1 MNCPVTMS
9 LSAYVL
15 GGADAREQL
24 LVGDHIS
31 GCPACSEELARLAPI
46 PGLLAR
52 LPPAMV
58 PGPVPPSPAAGPR
71 GLTRLLPGRAWR
83 AMALTAAALAVGL
96 GAGFSLAASG
106 TSPPAAPGASAAAA
120 HGITFSGD
128 NPAAH
133 VRATAVLTATSWG
146 TRIELQLSGAPLNNQ
161 CSLIV
166 ITRAGASEQAGIWSA
181 WSNGPI
187 NVPASASWHLHDIT
201 KLTIVSGA
209 RTLATLTARRSAPDR
224 QAAN

>member
-15 GGADAREQL
+15 GGADTREQL
-24 LVGDHIS
+24 LLADHIP
-31 GCPACSEELARLAPI
+31 GCPACREELAHLEPI

-58 PGPVPPSPAAGPR
+58 PGGVLPSPAAGPR
-71 GLTRLLPGRAWR
+71 GLTRLPGRAWR
-83 AMALTAAALAVGL
+83 ATALTAAALAVGL
-96 GAGFSLAASG
+96 GAGFSLAALG
-106 TSPPAAPGASAAAA
+106 TSPSAAPAASAAAA
-120 HGITFSGD
+120 DGVTFSGN

-146 TRIELQLSGAPLNNQ
+146 TRIELQLSGAPRNQQ

-166 ITRAGASEQAGIWSA
+166 VTRAGASEQAGIWSA
-181 WSNGPI
+181 WSDGPI
-187 NVPASASWHLHDIT
+187 TVPASASWHLYDIT
-201 KLTIVSGA
+201 RLTIMSGA
-209 RTLATLTARRSAPDR
+209 RRLATLTARRPGPPDP
-224 QAAN
+224 AG

>member
-24 LVGDHIS
+24 LVADHIP
-31 GCPACSEELARLAPI
+31 GCPPCREELARLAPI

-58 PGPVPPSPAAGPR
+58 PGGVLPGPAAGPR
-71 GLTRLLPGRAWR
+71 RLTRLLPGRAWR
-83 AMALTAAALAVGL
+83 ATALTAAALAVGL
-96 GAGFSLAASG
+96 GAGFSLAAPG
-106 TSPPAAPGASAAAA
+106 TSPPAA
-120 HGITFSGD
+120 HGVTFSGD

-146 TRIELQLSGAPLNNQ
+146 TRIELQLSGAPRNEQ

-166 ITRAGASEQAGIWSA
+166 VTRAGASEQAGIWSA

-187 NVPASASWHLHDIT
+187 NVPASASWHLYDIT

-209 RTLATLTARRSAPDR
+209 RTLATLTARRPGPPDPAR
-224 QAAN
+224 

>member
-15 GGADAREQL
+15 GGADAREQQ
-24 LVGDHIS
+24 LVADHIP
-31 GCPACSEELARLAPI
+31 GCPACREELARLAPI

-58 PGPVPPSPAAGPR
+58 PGRVPPSPAAGPR
-71 GLTRLLPGRAWR
+71 GLTRLMRSRAWQ
-83 AMALTAAALAVGL
+83 ATALAAAALAVGL
-96 GAGFSLAASG
+96 AAGFSLAAPGASH
-106 TSPPAAPGASAAAA
+106 PAAPGASAAAP
-120 HGITFSGD
+120 GITFSGD

-161 CSLIV
+161 CALIV
-166 ITRAGASEQAGIWSA
+166 ITREGASEQAGIWAA
-181 WSNGPI
+181 WSTGPI
-187 NVPASASWHLHDIT
+187 NVPASASWHLSDIT
-201 KLTIVSGA
+201 KLTIISGA
-209 RTLATLTARRSAPDR
+209 RTLATLTARRPGTDR
-224 QAAN
+224 RAAE

>member
-24 LVGDHIS
+24 LLADHVP
-31 GCPACSEELARLAPI
+31 GCPPCREELACLAPI

-58 PGPVPPSPAAGPR
+58 PGGVLPGPR
-71 GLTRLLPGRAWR
+71 GLTRLLPSRAWR
-83 AMALTAAALAVGL
+83 AAALTSAALAAGL
-96 GAGFSLAASG
+96 GAGLSLAAPG
-106 TSPPAAPGASAAAA
+106 TSPAAAPAARAAVA
-120 HGITFSGD
+120 HGVTFSGN
-128 NPAAH
+128 NPATH

-146 TRIELQLSGAPLNNQ
+146 TRIELQLSGAPRNKQ

-166 ITRAGASEQAGIWSA
+166 VTRAGAREQAGIWSA
-181 WSNGPI
+181 WRDGPI
-187 NVPASASWHLHDIT
+187 EVPASASWHLYDISR
-201 KLTIVSGA
+201 LTITSGA
-209 RTLATLTARRSAPDR
+209 RRLATLTARRPGPDR
-224 QAAN
+224 RAAR

>member
-24 LVGDHIS
+24 LVADHIP
-31 GCPACSEELARLAPI
+31 GCPACREELARLAPI
-46 PGLLAR
+46 PGLLLR

-58 PGPVPPSPAAGPR
+58 PGRVLPSPAAGPR
-71 GLTRLLPGRAWR
+71 GLTRLLPSRAWR

-96 GAGFSLAASG
+96 AAGFSLAPDS
-106 TSPPAAPGASAAAA
+106 SPSAAPGATAAAA
-120 HGITFSGD
+120 PGVTFSGD

-146 TRIELQLSGAPLNNQ
+146 TRIELQLSGAPLNKQ

-166 ITRAGASEQAGIWSA
+166 VTRAGAREQAGIWSA
-181 WSNGPI
+181 WSDGPI
-187 NVPASASWHLHDIT
+187 KLPASASWHLSDIT
-201 KLTIVSGA
+201 RLTIVSGA
-209 RTLATLTARRSAPDR
+209 RTLATLTARRSGPDR
-224 QAAN
+224 RAAK

>member
-24 LVGDHIS
+24 LVADHIP
-31 GCPACSEELARLAPI
+31 GCPACREELARLAPI

-58 PGPVPPSPAAGPR
+58 PGRVLPSPAAGPR
-71 GLTRLLPGRAWR
+71 GLTRLLPSRAWQ
-83 AMALTAAALAVGL
+83 ATALTAAALAVGL
-96 GAGFSLAASG
+96 AAGFSLAAPG
-106 TSPPAAPGASAAAA
+106 TSPSAAPGASAAAY
-120 HGITFSGD
+120 GVTFSGD

-166 ITRAGASEQAGIWSA
+166 ITRAGAREQAGIWSA

-187 NVPASASWHLHDIT
+187 KVPASASWHLYDIT
-201 KLTIVSGA
+201 RLTIVSGA
-209 RTLATLTARRSAPDR
+209 RTLATLTALRSGPDR
-224 QAAN
+224 PAAK

>member
-24 LVGDHIS
+24 LVADHLP
-31 GCPACSEELARLAPI
+31 GCPACREELARLAPI

-52 LPPAMV
+52 LPPAMA
-58 PGPVPPSPAAGPR
+58 PGPVPPGPAADPR
-71 GLTRLLPGRAWR
+71 GLTRLLRSRAWQ
-83 AMALTAAALAVGL
+83 ATALAAAALAL
-96 GAGFSLAASG
+96 GVAAGFSLAAAG
-106 TSPPAAPGASAAAA
+106 TSPSAAPGASAAAA
-120 HGITFSGD
+120 HGVTFAGD

-166 ITRAGASEQAGIWSA
+166 ITRAGAREQAGIWSA

-187 NVPASASWHLHDIT
+187 KVPASASWHLYDIT
-201 KLTIVSGA
+201 RLTIVSGA
-209 RTLATLTARRSAPDR
+209 RTLATLTALRSGPDR
-224 QAAN
+224 PAAK

>member
-24 LVGDHIS
+24 LVADHIP
-31 GCPACSEELARLAPI
+31 GCPACREELARLAPI

-58 PGPVPPSPAAGPR
+58 PGRVLPSPAAGPR
-71 GLTRLLPGRAWR
+71 GLTRLLRSRAWQ
-83 AMALTAAALAVGL
+83 ATALTAAALAVGL
-96 GAGFSLAASG
+96 AAGFSLAAPG
-106 TSPPAAPGASAAAA
+106 TSPSAAPGANAAAA
-120 HGITFSGD
+120 PGITFSGD

-146 TRIELQLSGAPLNNQ
+146 TRIELQLSGAPLNKQ

-166 ITRAGASEQAGIWSA
+166 VTRAGAREQAGIWSA
-181 WSNGPI
+181 WSDGPI
-187 NVPASASWHLHDIT
+187 NVPASASWHLYDIT
-201 KLTIVSGA
+201 RLMIISGA
-209 RTLATLTARRSAPDR
+209 RTLATLTARRPGPDR
-224 QAAN
+224 RAAQ

>member
-15 GGADAREQL
+15 GGADDREQL
-24 LVGDHIS
+24 LVADHIP
-31 GCPACSEELARLAPI
+31 GCPACREELARLAPI
-46 PGLLAR
+46 PGLLGR
-52 LPPAMV
+52 LPTAMV
-58 PGPVPPSPAAGPR
+58 PGRVLPSPAASPR

-83 AMALTAAALAVGL
+83 ATALTAAALAVGL
-96 GAGFSLAASG
+96 GAGFSLAAPG
-106 TSPPAAPGASAAAA
+106 TSPSAAPGASAAAP
-120 HGITFSGD
+120 GVIFSGD

-166 ITRAGASEQAGIWSA
+166 VTRAGAREQAGIWSA
-181 WSNGPI
+181 WSDGPI
-187 NVPASASWHLHDIT
+187 TVPASASWHLYDIT
-201 KLTIVSGA
+201 RLTIISGA
-209 RTLATLTARRSAPDR
+209 RTLATLTARRPGPHR
-224 QAAN
+224 RAAE

>member
-24 LVGDHIS
+24 LVADHLP
-31 GCPACSEELARLAPI
+31 GCPACREELARLAPI

-58 PGPVPPSPAAGPR
+58 PGRVPPSPAAGPR
-71 GLTRLLPGRAWR
+71 GLTRLLPSRAWQ
-83 AMALTAAALAVGL
+83 ATALAAAALALGL
-96 GAGFSLAASG
+96 AAGFSLAAG
-106 TSPPAAPGASAAAA
+106 TGPPAAPAASAAAA
-120 HGITFSGD
+120 HGITFAGD

-181 WSNGPI
+181 WSDGPI
-187 NVPASASWHLHDIT
+187 KVPASASWHLSDIT

-209 RTLATLTARRSAPDR
+209 RTLATLTARRSGPDR
-224 QAAN
+224 PAAK

>member
-24 LVGDHIS
+24 LVADHLP
-31 GCPACSEELARLAPI
+31 GCPACREELARLAPI

-71 GLTRLLPGRAWR
+71 ALTRLLPSRAWQ
-83 AMALTAAALAVGL
+83 ATALAAAALALGL
-96 GAGFSLAASG
+96 AAGFSLAAAGASL
-106 TSPPAAPGASAAAA
+106 PAPGAHAAAA
-120 HGITFSGD
+120 HGVTFAGD

-146 TRIELQLSGAPLNNQ
+146 TRIELQLSGAPLNHQ

-181 WSNGPI
+181 WSDGPI
-187 NVPASASWHLHDIT
+187 KVPASASWHLSDIT

-209 RTLATLTARRSAPDR
+209 RTLATLTARRSGPDR
-224 QAAN
+224 PAAN

>member
-24 LVGDHIS
+24 LVADHLP
-31 GCPACSEELARLAPI
+31 GCPACREELARLAPI

-58 PGPVPPSPAAGPR
+58 PGRVPPSPAAGPR
-71 GLTRLLPGRAWR
+71 GLTRLLPSRAWQ
-83 AMALTAAALAVGL
+83 ATALAAAALALGL
-96 GAGFSLAASG
+96 AAGFSLAAG
-106 TSPPAAPGASAAAA
+106 TGPPAAPAASAAAA
-120 HGITFSGD
+120 HGITFAGD

-166 ITRAGASEQAGIWSA
+166 ITRAGAREQAGIWSA

-187 NVPASASWHLHDIT
+187 KVPASASWHLYDIT
-201 KLTIVSGA
+201 RLTIVSGA
-209 RTLATLTARRSAPDR
+209 RTLATLTARRPGPDR
-224 QAAN
+224 RAAK

>member
-24 LVGDHIS
+24 LLADHIP

-52 LPPAMV
+52 LPSAMV
-58 PGPVPPSPAAGPR
+58 PGGVLPGPAAGPR

-83 AMALTAAALAVGL
+83 ATALTAAALAVGL
-96 GAGFSLAASG
+96 GAGFSLAAPG
-106 TSPPAAPGASAAAA
+106 TSPSAAPAAA
-120 HGITFSGD
+120 HGVTFSGN

-146 TRIELQLSGAPLNNQ
+146 TRIELQLSGAPRNEQ

-166 ITRAGASEQAGIWSA
+166 VTRAGASEQAGIWSA
-181 WSNGPI
+181 WRDGPI
-187 NVPASASWHLHDIT
+187 TVPASASWHLYDIT
-201 KLTIVSGA
+201 RLTIMSGA
-209 RTLATLTARRSAPDR
+209 RRLATLTARRPGPPDPAR
-224 QAAN
+224 

>member
-24 LVGDHIS
+24 LLADHIP
-31 GCPACSEELARLAPI
+31 GCPACREELACLAPI

-58 PGPVPPSPAAGPR
+58 PGGVVRPGPR

-83 AMALTAAALAVGL
+83 ATTLTAAALAVGL
-96 GAGFSLAASG
+96 AAGFSLAAPGS
-106 TSPPAAPGASAAAA
+106 SPGASATAA
-120 HGITFSGD
+120 HGVTFSGN

-146 TRIELQLSGAPLNNQ
+146 TSIELQLSGVPRNKQ

-166 ITRAGASEQAGIWSA
+166 VTRAGVREQAGIWSA
-181 WSNGPI
+181 WGDGPI
-187 NVPASASWHLHDIT
+187 KVPASASWHLYDIT
-201 KLTIVSGA
+201 RLTIMSGA
-209 RTLATLTARRSAPDR
+209 RKLATLTAHRPGPDR
-224 QAAN
+224 RASK